1 MLYHISAETL
11 GKNAFVERLG
21 DDDFDMSRMLVV
33 DFMHEFELGVWKSV
47 FTHLI
52 CLLYAGSPDG
62 SLVGTLNER

>member
-21 DDDFDMSRMLVV
+21 DDFDVSRMLVV
-33 DFMHEFELGVWKSV
+33 DFMHEFELGVWKSF

-52 CLLYAGSPDG
+52 RLLYAASPDG